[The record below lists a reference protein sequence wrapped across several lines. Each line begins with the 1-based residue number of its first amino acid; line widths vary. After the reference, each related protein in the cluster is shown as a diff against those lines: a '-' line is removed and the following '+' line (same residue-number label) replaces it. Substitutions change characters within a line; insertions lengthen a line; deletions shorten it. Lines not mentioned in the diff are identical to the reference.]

1 MLVHF
6 DPGRYIGPIGI
17 SQALIV
23 WRYEKHVRYTLKRSV
38 KRYLISRFKCEKVKM
53 RFIFKNAYY
62 IGKQLK
68 IRDIDAVRFSEMPS
82 NIYMCIEY
90 IYYQTKVQNIPVW
103 KHAK

>member
-1 MLVHF
+1 
-6 DPGRYIGPIGI
+6 
-17 SQALIV
+17 
-23 WRYEKHVRYTLKRSV
+23 
-38 KRYLISRFKCEKVKM
+38 M

-90 IYYQTKVQNIPVW
+90 IYYQTKVQNIPV
-103 KHAK
+103 